1 MADHKNM
8 LDQEKCIKCQLCIEV
23 CPCNILGINSN
34 HEVHFINER
43 ESICLQCGQCMAI
56 CSTKAIQV
64 QGISYESD
72 LFDLPENDINHK
84 SFIDFL
90 SNRRSVRNFK
100 DKPVPRELI
109 AKIIDSIAF
118 APSGSEPHKMNITVV
133 NDRRVI
139 ESSLPGISEFIDNIV
154 KWVENPFVR
163 FMIKLKKDTETFNT
177 ITNHLYPIAKLD
189 NYKLEYGDRITRG
202 APAMII
208 FHAEKGAEEHTDNSL
223 IYATYAMLAA
233 HSLGLGATMVSIVPR
248 AINKVKAVREI
259 FEIPEKNEAI
269 MSLIIGYPKYKYK
282 RAIKRDVQHL
292 KWIE

>member
-1 MADHKNM
+1 MTEQKNI

-34 HEVHFINER
+34 HEVHFIKKR

-64 QGISYESD
+64 QGISHESD

-118 APSGSEPHKMNITVV
+118 
-133 NDRRVI
+133 
-139 ESSLPGISEFIDNIV
+139 
-154 KWVENPFVR
+154 
-163 FMIKLKKDTETFNT
+163 
-177 ITNHLYPIAKLD
+177 
-189 NYKLEYGDRITRG
+189 
-202 APAMII
+202 
-208 FHAEKGAEEHTDNSL
+208 
-223 IYATYAMLAA
+223 
-233 HSLGLGATMVSIVPR
+233 
-248 AINKVKAVREI
+248 
-259 FEIPEKNEAI
+259 EAI
-269 MSLIIGYPKYKYK
+269 MSLIIGYPKYKYN